1 MTIYNVTVNERCG
14 GPSVV
19 HAVDA
24 DRVQVGRNDPA
35 IFARSRD
42 SIPSNSD
49 TVLRFYRDDRLIA
62 AFYDWDWFCEGVL
75 TSKPSA

>member
-14 GPSVV
+14 GPSKV

-24 DRVQVGRNDPA
+24 DLVQVGYHDEAGRRVGD
-35 IFARSRD
+35 
-42 SIPSNSD
+42 D
-49 TVLRFYRDDRLIA
+49 TVLRFYQKKGTQRILIA